1 MTDTRDRLTEGDIM
15 RLLQIKASALGA
27 RLFRQNTGLA
37 WVGKVVRFAREQSVK
52 VSPGDIVIRNARP
65 FHAGFEGMSDLGGWV
80 PVEIT
85 PDMVGQK
92 IALYAQVEVKKNT
105 RATAAQKAWIQAV
118 NMAGGRAG
126 VAHDDAELAAILA
139 GETVG

>member
-1 MTDTRDRLTEGDIM
+1 MKDTRERLTEGDIM

-37 WVGKVVRFAREQSVK
+37 WVGKVIRIAREQSVR
-52 VSPGDIVIRNARP
+52 VSPGDVVIRNARP

-105 RATAAQKAWIQAV
+105 RATAEQMAWIQAV
-118 NMAGGRAG
+118 NAAGGRAG
-126 VAHDDAELAAILA
+126 VAHDDNELASILFGKKA
-139 GETVG
+139 E